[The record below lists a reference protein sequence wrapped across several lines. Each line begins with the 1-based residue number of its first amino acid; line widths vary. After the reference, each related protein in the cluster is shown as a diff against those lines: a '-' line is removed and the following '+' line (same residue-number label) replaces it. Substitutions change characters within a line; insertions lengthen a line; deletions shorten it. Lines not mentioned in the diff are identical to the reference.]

1 VEISNKKATYDYFV
15 EETYEAGI
23 ALKGTEIKSIRNG
36 SANLKDSYAVIKK
49 GEAYLLNMH
58 IAPYE
63 KGNQFNHEE
72 RRTRKLL
79 LHKKEIDKI
88 AGKITTEGYTLIPLK
103 LYFKKNK
110 VKILLGIAK
119 GKKTF
124 DKRETIKKR
133 DLERETRNKSLFVYP
148 IGLTSIVTLHFK

>member
-1 VEISNKKATYDYFV
+1 MEISNKKATYDYFI

-23 ALKGTEIKSIRNG
+23 ALKGTEIKSIRKG
-36 SANLKDSYAVIKK
+36 SANLQDSYAVIKK
-49 GEAYLLNMH
+49 DEIFLLNMYVAH
-58 IAPYE
+58 YAE
-63 KGNQFNHEE
+63 GNQFNHEE

-79 LHKKEIDKI
+79 LHSNEILKI
-88 AGKITTEGYTLIPLK
+88 SNKINAEGYTLVPLK
-103 LYFKKNK
+103 LYFKRNK

-133 DLERETRNKSLFVYP
+133 DLEREARKEAKYSFR
-148 IGLTSIVTLHFK
+148 